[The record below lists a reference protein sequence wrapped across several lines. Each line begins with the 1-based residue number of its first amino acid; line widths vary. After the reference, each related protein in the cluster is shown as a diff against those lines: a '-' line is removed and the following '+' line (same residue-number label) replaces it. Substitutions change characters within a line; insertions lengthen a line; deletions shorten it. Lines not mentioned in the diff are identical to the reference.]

1 MKKFTLNKC
10 PLCQDQLDNSQVVCN
25 NCNFLLY
32 WPKGDLARKINISFF
47 NKHYH
52 KIYNALF
59 KPKINQATQI
69 QAEEIL
75 RTRKQYIVGIATSVI
90 WAVILTLFIIF
101 LVLFDITLNYFI
113 IINIIL
119 IMILRIISGVHVSK
133 NAMKIFKKNESIH
146 DWIFQKVVSEL
157 GFTSLR
163 VLGSSFTN
171 HIIANILYVLFIIPL
186 FYNESLFFIP
196 LIVLIMVYTFFY
208 MEFFGYMLYEN
219 PSIIYNEKY
228 IFMKEL
234 KKIQY
239 IRWNDI
245 KSIESEKIVEW
256 TRDLDGHPMKDT
268 YYNLKI
274 NLISKEKPI
283 KLRFRL
289 ERMNSLEFIKEI
301 LLFLTQN
308 LKDQPYL

>member
-1 MKKFTLNKC
+1 M
-10 PLCQDQLDNSQVVCN
+10 
-25 NCNFLLY
+25 
-32 WPKGDLARKINISFF
+32 R
-47 NKHYH
+47 
-52 KIYNALF
+52 
-59 KPKINQATQI
+59 
-69 QAEEIL
+69 
-75 RTRKQYIVGIATSVI
+75 
-90 WAVILTLFIIF
+90 
-101 LVLFDITLNYFI
+101 
-113 IINIIL
+113 
-119 IMILRIISGVHVSK
+119 
-133 NAMKIFKKNESIH
+133 
-146 DWIFQKVVSEL
+146 
-157 GFTSLR
+157 
-163 VLGSSFTN
+163 
-171 HIIANILYVLFIIPL
+171 
-186 FYNESLFFIP
+186 
-196 LIVLIMVYTFFY
+196 
-208 MEFFGYMLYEN
+208 YEN

-228 IFMKEL
+228 IFIKEL